1 MSQRFVSFAAAPTQP
16 QQSAARTH
24 PIAASHRSLP
34 RKCSSAIA
42 GGRSA
47 RVLRARSSPAF
58 SPSGAIGVPSPPG
71 LLAGGSRLFVAL
83 QVRPSGAERVT
94 HSSRRVPGEQTEKA
108 EAEPQPTASIS
119 ALQPHRALGLGLK
132 RRKT

>member
-1 MSQRFVSFAAAPTQP
+1 MK
-16 QQSAARTH
+16 QSAARTH

-34 RKCSSAIA
+34 GKCSSAIA

-71 LLAGGSRLFVAL
+71 LLGRQLRAETAIGAARRRQPALRGAAGE
-83 QVRPSGAERVT
+83 AERGGARNPFLAAR
-94 HSSRRVPGEQTEKA
+94 SG
-108 EAEPQPTASIS
+108 
-119 ALQPHRALGLGLK
+119 
-132 RRKT
+132 